1 MKMSLESGAS
11 QRETSKEIPRND
23 SSRETAQYEM
33 TTSASMPNAEVD
45 PEKATEYL
53 SGLPLLFVAIGLA
66 LCAFCVGLVSSYI
79 LRRPLGLLSNSS
91 ICI

>member
-1 MKMSLESGAS
+1 MKKSLESGAS
-11 QRETSKEIPRND
+11 QREINGEIPRND

-33 TTSASMPNAEVD
+33 TTSASIPNAEVD

-66 LCAFCVGLVSSYI
+66 LCAFCVGLVSLCYLSRH
-79 LRRPLGLLSNSS
+79 LNCLSNPL
-91 ICI
+91 ICN